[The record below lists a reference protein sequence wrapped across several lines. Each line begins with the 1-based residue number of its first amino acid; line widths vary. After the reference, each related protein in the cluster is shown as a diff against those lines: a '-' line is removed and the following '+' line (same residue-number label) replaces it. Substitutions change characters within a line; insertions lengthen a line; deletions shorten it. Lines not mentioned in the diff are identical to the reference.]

1 MNMAGKV
8 LVIGLDGA
16 DWRILRPYL
25 DQGVMPNLAHLVATG
40 VSGDLR
46 STIPTNS
53 SVAWNTFMTG
63 RNPGK
68 HGVYDFTERAPHDP
82 TRMVGVNS
90 RARRSETFYDT
101 LARHG
106 RLVGSINVPIT
117 YPPFP
122 VNGFMIS
129 GMIVQ
134 EGKPYTFPE
143 SLAAELDERV
153 GGFPVNRIRWRF
165 MLGKLE
171 ELLDEALVVTQQ
183 RIRVL
188 EYLIDHKEWD
198 VLVHVFVTPDR
209 LQHPLMHVLDSDHP
223 CYDRDLAQRLRPK
236 LCAIFQLIDTILGR
250 AQERIG
256 DDATLLIISD
266 HGFRSV
272 HKAIHIRQV
281 LARAGLLKT
290 LRSRRMGL
298 PQLARKWLRHLPP
311 AVKQALGRQLPG
323 NGRRVGSPE
332 EMANLDWSQTQAYV
346 TTMTSQAVYANLT
359 GREPHGIVAP
369 DGAYERLMDDIQE
382 LLLSERDPT
391 TGKPVI
397 EAVLRANEVYHGPWA
412 RQGPDLLLLPAPG
425 YAFAKGAKGHL
436 QPYEWFMGDHALD
449 GILVGS
455 GPGLKR
461 GASVGNAAL
470 IDLAPTILYL
480 ADVPIP
486 LDMDGQVLDLFAD
499 QRLTTAGPIYEQDV
513 ATYQRHDY
521 DYTAEEEQE
530 VAEQLRGLGYL

>member
-1 MNMAGKV
+1 MSGKV

-16 DWRILRPYL
+16 DWRILQPYL
-25 DQGVMPNLAHLVATG
+25 DQGLLPNLAQLIEMG

-63 RNPGK
+63 RNPAK
-68 HGVYDFTERAPHDP
+68 HGVYDFTQRAPNDP

-90 RARRSETFYDT
+90 RSRRCETFFDA

-106 RLVGSINVPIT
+106 RQLGAVNVPIT

-143 SLAAELDERV
+143 SLAIELDEQV

-171 ELLDEALVVTQQ
+171 ELLDEAVTVTQQ
-183 RIRVL
+183 RARVL
-188 EYLIDHKEWD
+188 EYLIDRKEWD

-209 LQHPLMHVLDSDHP
+209 LQHPLMHLIDPEHP
-223 CYDRDLAQRLRPK
+223 CHNPALVQRLGPK
-236 LCAIFQLIDTILGR
+236 LRAAFQTLDAVLGR
-250 AQERIG
+250 AHEQIG
-256 DDATLLIISD
+256 DDVTLIVISD

-272 HKAIHIRQV
+272 HKAIHVREI
-281 LARAGLLKT
+281 LARNGLLKIH
-290 LRSRRMGL
+290 RARQAAV
-298 PQLARKWLRHLPP
+298 PQLARKLLRRLPP
-311 AVKQALGRQLPG
+311 AVKQVLRRDLPA
-323 NGRRVGSPE
+323 NGRVGSPE
-332 EMANLDWSQTQAYV
+332 EMANLDWPETQAYV
-346 TTMTSQAVYANLT
+346 TTMTSQAVYANLA
-359 GREPHGIVAP
+359 GREPRGIVAP
-369 DGAYERLMDDIQE
+369 GATCERLLDDIQE
-382 LLLSERDPT
+382 LLLAERDPAN
-391 TGKPVI
+391 GKPIV

-412 RQGPDLLLLPAPG
+412 EEGPDLLLLPAPG
-425 YAFAKGAKGHL
+425 YAFAKGAKAHL

-449 GILVGS
+449 GIIVAS

-461 GASVGNAAL
+461 GARIDNAAL
-470 IDLAPTILYL
+470 IDLAPTVLYL
-480 ADVPIP
+480 AGVPIP
-486 LDMDGQVLDLFAD
+486 SDMDGRVLSLFAD
-499 QRLTTAGPIYEQDV
+499 QRLTIAPPIYDQDAAV
-513 ATYQRHDY
+513 YQSHDY
-521 DYTAEEEQE
+521 DYTPEEEQD